1 MQLEATAVQ
10 HARSIGGVKCMC
22 VYVCVFVHA
31 RERERVRER
40 GEVKRDLEA
49 LESARR
55 QT

>member
-1 MQLEATAVQ
+1 
-10 HARSIGGVKCMC
+10 
-22 VYVCVFVHA
+22 VHV
-31 RERERVRER
+31 RERERERERER